1 MTGTGWGPQHRSR
14 TQSIPYTSLLPRHTI
29 SLVRGCCSHQCYT
42 KPAQSVSFWVCPPV
56 HQLLAS
62 FMGTSGHLAFAASSC
77 HLPPSLAHLPEW
89 CGQLLANACSSPFS
103 SGHSQS
109 ASRPAGRD
117 GGSTCHG
124 TAPPAASASP
134 ATTAGHCGL
143 PKMHF

>member
-42 KPAQSVSFWVCPPV
+42 KPAQSCLSGSARLSTSYWQVLWVLQAALPLPPPPAIS
-56 HQLLAS
+56 H
-62 FMGTSGHLAFAASSC
+62 
-77 HLPPSLAHLPEW
+77 PSLAHLPEW